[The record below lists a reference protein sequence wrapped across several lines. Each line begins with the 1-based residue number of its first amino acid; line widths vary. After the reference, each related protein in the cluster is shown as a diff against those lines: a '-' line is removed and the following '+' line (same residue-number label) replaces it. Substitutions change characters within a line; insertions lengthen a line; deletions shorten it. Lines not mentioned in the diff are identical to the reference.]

1 MIIAP
6 HSKFNLASTSRYFN
20 ILTAN
25 RSFQISSV
33 HQGLEKTTVK
43 SGHSYDLNGVDV
55 IDLHNDGNDD
65 LVLEFEVSDLKTV
78 SGSNNGVEIVNAPT
92 IKEIVNPITAHTKSL
107 NPVTL
112 QTEIDITLVPGERK
126 KLVDA
131 SVSRYELLIQNI
143 SGTRTFVRV
152 GDGSVS
158 AVKGLIVVGSRN
170 APATMSLNTGG
181 AVYAY
186 NDSGEQAVLSILE
199 VKQ

>member
-6 HSKFNLASTSRYFN
+6 HSKSNMASTSRYFN

-43 SGHSYDLNGVDV
+43 SGHSYDLNG
-55 IDLHNDGNDD
+55 IDIIDIHNDGNDD
-65 LVLEFEVSDLKTV
+65 LVVEFEVSELKTV
-78 SGSNNGVEIVNAPT
+78 SGSNAGMEIVNAPT
-92 IKEIVNPITAHTKSL
+92 IKEIVNPVIAHTKSL

-112 QTEIDITLVPGERK
+112 ETAVDITLVPGERK
-126 KLVDA
+126 KLVDV
-131 SVSRYELLIQNI
+131 SVSRYELLVQNI
-143 SGTRTFVRV
+143 SGARTVVRV

-158 AVKGLIVVGSRN
+158 ATRGLIVIGSRN
-170 APATMSLNTGG
+170 SPAAISLNTGG

-186 NDSGEQAVLSILE
+186 NSSDQQVTLSILE

>member
-20 ILTAN
+20 VLTAS
-25 RSFQISSV
+25 RAFQISSV

-43 SGHSYDLNGVDV
+43 SGHSYDLNGVDI
-55 IDLHNDGNDD
+55 IDIHNDGNDD
-65 LVLEFEVSDLKTV
+65 LVVEFEVSELKTV
-78 SGSNNGVEIVNAPT
+78 SGSNSGIEIVNAPT
-92 IKEIVNPITAHTKSL
+92 IKKIVEPITAHTKSV

-112 QTEIDITLVPGERK
+112 QTAIDIVLAPGERK

-131 SVSRYELLIQNI
+131 SVSRYEFLIQNI

-152 GDGSVS
+152 GDDSVS

-170 APATMSLNTGG
+170 APATMSLNCGG

-186 NDSGEQAVLSILE
+186 NDSGQQAILSILE
-199 VKQ
+199 VSQ